1 MSWFSKNYEKASLGG
16 AVALA
21 LGLAYFGWS
30 KLGGVENDFSMQVK
44 SAGNNNPAVADADLI
59 PKAKSSMLLDRTW
72 KQALDGERGV
82 DLFSGIPLFVPSA
95 TPDKAIDLLNKDSAP
110 VHPPIPNTWWL
121 ENRLDPGFADSPNR
135 DPDGD
140 GFSNIEEFNS
150 KTDPN
155 DDKSIPPLL
164 AKLTYLR
171 DDSLGWVIRPS
182 FGDGGSFPFNY
193 FDTKAGKNKTG
204 ADNMVA
210 PNGLFFA
217 AGPMA
222 NRFKLL
228 GSEVRREMNPRTR
241 SEVEVTYV
249 RIEDQR
255 DNKKG
260 VVYEFPAPLSEERM
274 NEHLKYDRTAVF
286 SLEAL
291 GLGGKEF
298 KVEENLTFALP
309 PTAAKKDYTLKS
321 VTPESVSIEYTDP
334 NGEKKT
340 IEIKKGT
347 MPNLGE

>member
-1 MSWFSKNYEKASLGG
+1 MSWLSKNYEKASLG
-16 AVALA
+16 AALAAA

-30 KLGGVENDFSMQVK
+30 KVGGVEDDFSAQVT
-44 SAGNNNPAVADADLI
+44 SVGNDNPAVIDADLI
-59 PKAKSSMLLDRTW
+59 PKAKSSMLLDRSW
-72 KQALDGERGV
+72 KQALDGERAV
-82 DLFSGIPLFVPSA
+82 DLFTGIPLFVPSA
-95 TPDKAIDLLNKDSAP
+95 TPDKAIDLLNKDSVP
-110 VHPPIPNTWWL
+110 VHSPVPNTWWL

-140 GFSNIEEFNS
+140 GFSNLEEFTA
-150 KTDPN
+150 KTNPN

-182 FGDGGSFPFNY
+182 YGEGGSFPFNY
-193 FDTKAGKNKTG
+193 FDLKGGRNKTVTG
-204 ADNMVA
+204 NLVA
-210 PNGLFFA
+210 PNELFFA
-217 AGPMA
+217 TGLMA

-228 GSEVRREMNPRTR
+228 GSEVRKEVNPRTTA
-241 SEVEVTYV
+241 ENEVTYV

-255 DNKKG
+255 ANKKG
-260 VVYEFPAPLSEERM
+260 VVYEFPAPLSEQRM
-274 NEHLKYDRTAVF
+274 NEYLKYDRTAVF

-291 GLGGKEF
+291 GLDGKEF

-309 PTAAKKDYTLKS
+309 PTSAKKEYTLKS
-321 VTPESVSIEYTDP
+321 VTPEAVSIEYTTP
-334 NGEKKT
+334 SGESKV